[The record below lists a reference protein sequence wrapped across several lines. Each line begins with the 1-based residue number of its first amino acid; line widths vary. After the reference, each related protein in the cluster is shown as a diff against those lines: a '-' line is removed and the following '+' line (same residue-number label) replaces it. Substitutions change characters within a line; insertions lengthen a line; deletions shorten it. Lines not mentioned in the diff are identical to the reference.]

1 MKGNNSINQPNEG
14 QLKILEEVEQELE
27 KWSNDPQHYR
37 GKVLMIDG
45 PGGYGKTFLLETIV
59 AYCNLQENK
68 HIALCSA
75 FSGGI
80 HIDYFLHVFC
90 I

>member
-1 MKGNNSINQPNEG
+1 MKGNNSINKPNEG
-14 QLKILEEVEQELE
+14 QLKILEEVETELAQ
-27 KWSNDPQHYR
+27 WSNDPQHYK

-59 AYCNLQENK
+59 AYCNLPENR

-75 FSGGI
+75 FSGGKR
-80 HIDYFLHVFC
+80 
-90 I
+90 